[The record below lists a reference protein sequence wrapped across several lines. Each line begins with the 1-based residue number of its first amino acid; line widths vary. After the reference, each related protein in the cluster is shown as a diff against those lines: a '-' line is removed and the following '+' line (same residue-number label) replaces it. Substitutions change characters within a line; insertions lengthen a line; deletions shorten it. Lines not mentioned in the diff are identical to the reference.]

1 MQDKIQNK
9 GRSLQQALLGFVG
22 VLLISLLVGSFML
35 NITVTR
41 EYLQNQLNSQ
51 AQDAA
56 TSLGLSLSSSIDAR
70 DEVSAGR
77 MIDAIFDSGDYRRI
91 VFFDTNG
98 APLVLRNQ
106 SLLIQD
112 VPRWF
117 VSSISLI
124 SSAKSAQVVSG
135 WTQLGTIVVERH
147 PGYAYVELWEIIKT
161 QLAWF
166 GLIGLVSMLV
176 ARVLL
181 TSILKPLKDLED
193 QATKMSERRFNSQVA
208 IPNFR
213 ELAGVASAMNGMAK
227 KLGQMF
233 GEQLELIED
242 LRSQSFLDDLTS
254 LNNREGFDARLTTS
268 LDSQEKVFQGSL
280 VLFQVNDFSRVNNSM
295 GREFGDELLK
305 SIGGVLSTMVIRFPG
320 AFSARRNGADF
331 SLFLPNVL
339 SDDIDELAKELMSD
353 LVSLPKVKQLLRDDS
368 IHMGIACVRETDT
381 ESALF
386 SKADMA
392 MSQAQSKGAS
402 GWQRYANIDA
412 SLESLGEVR
421 QANEWRA
428 ILQNVLVDRSVI
440 LYTQAVYG
448 FDKEILYQHVLS
460 RIELEGSILVAGL
473 FLPMAERYNL
483 MVPFDQL
490 VVEKVIGTLASQ
502 EASEE
507 QKPARFCIS
516 LSEESISDIAF
527 VAWLTQILSENSAV
541 VSQLMFEVSE
551 HIIGFNEQAL
561 VNFSL
566 LAQDLGF
573 MLSVERFGV
582 SSVPFSYLQHL
593 NIDIIKVDHSFIRDV
608 DENQSNQFFLRSAV
622 QIAHG
627 QSIKVIA
634 VGVESES
641 EWLKLNS
648 LGLDGAM
655 GYYLKRPEASSLF

>member
-392 MSQAQSKGAS
+392 MSQAQSKGVS